1 MKPGRND
8 PCPCGSGKKY
18 KQCCLLA
25 EAAAQSSPAE
35 LAWRRIRRANEGL
48 VGRMMQFTFEAYG
61 EAAVDEAWAEFVLWD
76 EEEDLEPWEDSPHKS
91 AFLPWM
97 LHHWSPD
104 PDETSVADE
113 SLCGIEPTR
122 AYLERKGK
130 HLDETT
136 RRYLEACLAAPFG
149 FHEVTQC
156 DPGRGFHATELI
168 TGVRREVLE
177 QSGSQSLQQGDVLY
191 ASLVHC
197 DGIVMMEG
205 VAPAVIPPIHRL
217 PILEFRRKIAAEPD
231 LFSGE
236 RSREWDIELR
246 ALYLNIVDPLLNP
259 SLPELRNTDGDELS
273 LQRLIFD
280 VASAQETFDALK
292 HLALGSAEEDLLA
305 SAERAADGGLLRVE
319 FPWSKRGNRI
329 HKGWSN
335 TTLGMIEIDQ
345 GRLSVHVN
353 SDERAAKFK
362 RIVSK
367 ALGARAKYR
376 VTEIQSAERALEE
389 AMDGERATPDVDE
402 TGLAEDPAI
411 KAQLTEMLSRHYDD
425 WLRQKLPALGGK
437 TPLQVAKDMH
447 GREMLEALVAQIE
460 RDGQR
465 MTPPLD
471 EAIPRRL
478 RARLGLDPR

>member
-25 EAAAQSSPAE
+25 AAAMHSSPAE

-61 EAAVDEAWAEFVLWD
+61 EAALDEAWAEFMLWD
-76 EEEDLEPWEDSPHKS
+76 EEEELENWEDSPHQS
-91 AFLPWM
+91 TFLPWM
-97 LHHWSPD
+97 LHHWSSD
-104 PDETSVADE
+104 PDETSVVDE
-113 SLCGIEPTR
+113 SLHGIEPTR

-156 DPGRGFHATELI
+156 DPGRGFQATELI

-177 QSGSQSLQQGDVLY
+177 QSGSQTLQQGDVLY

-197 DGIVMMEG
+197 DGVVMMEG
-205 VAPAVIPPIHRL
+205 VAPKVIPPIHKL

-236 RSREWDIELR
+236 LLGEWDIELR
-246 ALYLNIVDPLLNP
+246 ALYLNIVDPLLRP
-259 SLPELRNTDGDELS
+259 SLPELRNTDGDALS
-273 LQRLIFD
+273 VQRLIFD
-280 VASAQETFDALK
+280 VDSAQEAFDALK
-292 HLALGSAEEDLLA
+292 HLALDRAEDDLLA
-305 SAERAADGGLLRVE
+305 NAERAADGSLLRVE
-319 FPWSKRGNRI
+319 LPWSKRGNRV

-376 VTEIQSAERALEE
+376 ATEIQSAERAIEE
-389 AMDGERATPDVDE
+389 AMDGECDTPDPDE
-402 TGLAEDPAI
+402 MDLGHPAI

-425 WLRQKLPALGGK
+425 WLRQKIPALGGK
-437 TPLQVAKDMH
+437 TPLQAAKDTH

-460 RDGQR
+460 RDGRR
-465 MTPPLD
+465 MMPPLD
-471 EAIPRRL
+471 ESIPRRL
-478 RARLGLDPR
+478 RERLGLGSR